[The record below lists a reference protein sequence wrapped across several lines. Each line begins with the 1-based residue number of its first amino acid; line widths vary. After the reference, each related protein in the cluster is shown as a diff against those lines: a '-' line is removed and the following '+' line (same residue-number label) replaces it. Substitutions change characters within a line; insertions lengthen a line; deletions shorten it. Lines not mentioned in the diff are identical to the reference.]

1 MLRVV
6 LGEAAGTIESVRD
19 NVAEVRFDTGA
30 RCPVPL
36 AWLSP
41 APGCAECG
49 GPMEAQRSTR
59 KYCSA
64 TCRKRAQR
72 CHANSGGSQG
82 MEVATNARQAGQSDV
97 KPGVLA
103 A

>member
-1 MLRVV
+1 MRRVV
-6 LGEAAGTIESVRD
+6 LKEATGTIESVRD
-19 NVAEVRFDTGA
+19 KVAEVRFDTGA

-59 KYCSA
+59 KFCSNA
-64 TCRKRAQR
+64 CRVRAFR
-72 CHANSGGSQG
+72 CNAKAGGGHGRGSAENSREAAQGS
-82 MEVATNARQAGQSDV
+82 V
-97 KPGVLA
+97 KSGVLA